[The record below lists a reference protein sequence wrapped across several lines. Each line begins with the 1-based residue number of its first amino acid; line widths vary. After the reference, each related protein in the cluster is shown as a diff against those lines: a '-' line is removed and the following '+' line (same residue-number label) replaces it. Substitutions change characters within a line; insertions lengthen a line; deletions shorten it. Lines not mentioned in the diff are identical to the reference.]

1 MIKRR
6 LRDKY
11 IFKIIFFFRYYIMA
25 GEWLKHVKKTQKE
38 NSKLMKTGGLKAILK
53 KASATFKKVK
63 KTLKMGLKSKSK
75 GKSKGKGKGKTKSK
89 RK

>member
-1 MIKRR
+1 
-6 LRDKY
+6 
-11 IFKIIFFFRYYIMA
+11 MA

-38 NSKLMKTGGLKAILK
+38 NSKLLKTGGLKAILK

-63 KTLKMGLKSKSK
+63 KSLKKVISKPKSK
-75 GKSKGKGKGKTKSK
+75 GKSNGKGKGKTKSK